1 MIHVNFIYG
10 MGMLDKWRCILLLQH
25 HSHTKSSNSEK
36 NFEVLIRMF
45 FLVRCNS
52 IFLSSLRPVHASLK
66 LFFNFWTFTR
76 EAKEGANPLKYLYS
90 SLFYVNP
97 NGERAD
103 SAYTFL
109 GCLILHEKMGLEL
122 SNFITFPK
130 PISK

>member
-1 MIHVNFIYG
+1 M
-10 MGMLDKWRCILLLQH
+10 Q
-25 HSHTKSSNSEK
+25 
-36 NFEVLIRMF
+36 VLSCF
-45 FLVRCNS
+45 S
-52 IFLSSLRPVHASLK
+52 
-66 LFFNFWTFTR
+66 TFGLTR

-103 SAYTFL
+103 SAHTFL

-130 PISK
+130 SISK